1 MAPGDLRADG
11 PAPRPPA
18 DAPGHDHVRHLG
30 DLLVSEGVLTRSQLD
45 ELLARQAELD
55 EQVDTG
61 LLQRFWRDHY
71 PEHANAEDWVVSFEN
86 VTKRF
91 GRYTAVRDVNFKIY
105 DIVDGG
111 EFISV
116 LGPSGCGKSTILNMI
131 AGFYPPSEGRVLIKG
146 KPVAGPGSDRGMV
159 FQSYSSFP
167 NLKVWQNVAF
177 GLMLKELNRPK
188 NPVIGLLDRLIGIR
202 GPRRRAIKDE
212 AMHWIER
219 VGLAGS
225 EDKLPHELS
234 GGMRQRVALARTLA
248 VKPRV
253 LLMDEPFG
261 ALDRVTRWEMQDLLI
276 RIWNE
281 VEATVF
287 LITHDLAE
295 AVYLGDRVFV
305 LSDAPG
311 TLVEEV
317 PVPHPDRP
325 AAEMQRTTEFNMI
338 VNEISA
344 KVEARYFNQRA
355 GRGEREASGGDARDS
370 GATASQSLSVNTED
384 ATP

>member
-1 MAPGDLRADG
+1 MTESAPPQPVLQPPPAE
-11 PAPRPPA
+11 APR
-18 DAPGHDHVRHLG
+18 HDHARRLG

-45 ELLARQAELD
+45 ELLVRQSFLD
-55 EQVDTG
+55 EQVNTS
-61 LLQRFWRDHY
+61 LLERFWREHY
-71 PEHANAEDWVVSFEN
+71 PENALPEDWVVSFEG

-91 GRYTAVRDVNFKIY
+91 GRYTAVRDVNFKIH
-105 DIVDGG
+105 DIPGHG
-111 EFISV
+111 ESISL

-131 AGFYPPSEGRVLIKG
+131 AGFYPTSEGCIQIDGR
-146 KPVAGPGSDRGMV
+146 PVTGPGSDRGMV

-177 GLMLKELNRPK
+177 GMMLQELNQPK
-188 NPVIGLLDRLIGIR
+188 NLAIGLLDRIIGIR
-202 GPRRRAIKDE
+202 GARRRALKE
-212 AMHWIER
+212 QAMQWIER
-219 VGLAGS
+219 VGLAGNH
-225 EDKLPHELS
+225 DKYPHELS

-276 RIWNE
+276 RIWRE

-295 AVYLGDRVFV
+295 AVYLGDRIFV
-305 LSDAPG
+305 LSEAPG

-325 AAEMQRTTEFNMI
+325 AADMQRTPEFNQI
-338 VNEISA
+338 VSEISA
-344 KVEARYFNQRA
+344 KVEARYFVQQARREGQDAA
-355 GRGEREASGGDARDS
+355 GEVAD
-370 GATASQSLSVNTED
+370 ED
-384 ATP
+384 RKH